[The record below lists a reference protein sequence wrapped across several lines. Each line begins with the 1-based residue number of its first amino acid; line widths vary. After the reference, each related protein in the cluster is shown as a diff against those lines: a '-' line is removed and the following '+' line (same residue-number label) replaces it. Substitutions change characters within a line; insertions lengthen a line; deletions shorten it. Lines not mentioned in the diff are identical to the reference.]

1 MCDPDSVSLLLERAT
16 LARLERLVVLARRS
30 PPARRRGAARAGRG
44 IEVGARREYAPGDDV
59 RLVDWPAYARLEKLL
74 VKVVEELPEPRLDLL
89 LDGSGSMGVGVPS
102 PMERASLAA
111 AALAAAATAR
121 EVRVTVWWGGEP
133 EARHTLGRPAELVGL
148 LRWLAARTPRGA
160 GRLPEAAARVAR
172 SARGRGKAVLLTDG
186 LEPAAGAEAA
196 RRLGSAGFDAQLVV
210 VAPSDELQADDA
222 EAGNQAGLVVL
233 VDAETGARRE
243 APFAPVALEAARAA
257 RTARRSELLSGLEA
271 RGVQAEALLAGAPF
285 EAVARGLLRTS
296 SGRGGR

>member
-1 MCDPDSVSLLLERAT
+1 MSALLERAT

-44 IEVGARREYAPGDDV
+44 IEVGARREYAAGDDV

-74 VKVVEELPEPRLDLL
+74 VKVVEELPDPRLDLL
-89 LDGSGSMGVGVPS
+89 LDGSGSMGVGAPS
-102 PMERASLAA
+102 PHERAALAA

-133 EARHTLGRPAELVGL
+133 EARHALGRPAELVGL

-160 GRLPEAAARVAR
+160 GRLPEVAARVAR

-196 RRLGSAGFDAQLVV
+196 RRLASGGFDAQLVV
-210 VAPSDELQADDA
+210 VSPADELEPDVA
-222 EAGNQAGLVVL
+222 EAGSQAGLVVL

-243 APFAPVALEAARAA
+243 APFARVALEVA
-257 RTARRSELLSGLEA
+257 RTERDRRRS
-271 RGVQAEALLAGAPF
+271 ALLAALEGRGIEAETLRAGAPF
-285 EAVARGLLRTS
+285 EAVASGLLRAS